1 MSDLTPKTLDALADA
16 FAVSD
21 GFGYPGDAAF
31 AKAIMSHASVWAAD
45 RKDAQWK
52 HAFDEGEVCGL
63 MTHTA
68 DTDNPYEEASNQ
80 YCGWSF
86 GFWSGRGIADRKRSG
101 EFVEFL
107 EALRQHDLGKTL
119 HLVPDNFSIHFS
131 AEVRRYLEKYPGI
144 FEFHFLPTY
153 SPWLNPMETVWRE
166 MKQAVCRNHFHRTM
180 ANLKRAVHRYFARHA
195 VHEGALRAAA

>member
-1 MSDLTPKTLDALADA
+1 MSDLTPETLDALADA

-86 GFWSGRGIADRKRSG
+86 GFWSGRGIADRKRI
-101 EFVEFL
+101 
-107 EALRQHDLGKTL
+107 EALEKEIDIGEVEGDIGAHRL
-119 HLVPDNFSIHFS
+119 H
-131 AEVRRYLEKYPGI
+131 E
-144 FEFHFLPTY
+144 
-153 SPWLNPMETVWRE
+153 
-166 MKQAVCRNHFHRTM
+166 
-180 ANLKRAVHRYFARHA
+180 
-195 VHEGALRAAA
+195 LRAALRGEEER